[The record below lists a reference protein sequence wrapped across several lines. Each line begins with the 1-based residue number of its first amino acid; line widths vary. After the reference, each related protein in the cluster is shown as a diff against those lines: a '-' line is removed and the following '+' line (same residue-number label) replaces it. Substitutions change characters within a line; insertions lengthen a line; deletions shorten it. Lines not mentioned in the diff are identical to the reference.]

1 MKVRERSMAKI
12 IAVTNQKGGVGKTTT
27 SVNLAAGVALQG
39 KRVLLVDMDPQ
50 GNATSGLGLDPRSLH
65 GNIYN
70 CLINNDNSDD
80 IVKKTE
86 IGDLSILPSN
96 ADLAGAEI
104 ELVNIEDREQRLRHV
119 LQKIEDRFDYI
130 FLDCPPALG
139 ILTVNALCAART
151 VLIPVQCEYYAM
163 EGLTRLIDSIE
174 RVRHSLNP
182 ELTIEGIVL
191 TMYDVRN
198 TLARQVADQV
208 RSHFVDKVYQVT
220 IPRNVTLAE
229 APSYG
234 RPVLLYNMASTGAQS
249 YLSLAKEFLGH
260 GEKALGRG
268 LEALLPPANRLRCL
282 TQLMCSTFGLMRSSP
297 TDINRDRASRRRNSM
312 S

>member
-1 MKVRERSMAKI
+1 MSRI

-27 SVNLAAGVALQG
+27 CVNLAAGVALEG
-39 KRVLLVDMDPQ
+39 RRVLLVDMDPQ
-50 GNATSGLGLDPRSLH
+50 GNATSGLGLDPRVPRK
-65 GNIYN
+65 NIYN
-70 CLINNDNSDD
+70 CLINNDNIDD
-80 IVKKTE
+80 IVTKTE
-86 IGDLSILPSN
+86 IGDLSVLPSN
-96 ADLAGAEI
+96 SDLAGAEI
-104 ELVNIEDREQRLRHV
+104 ELVNIGERERRLRHV
-119 LQKIEDRFDYI
+119 LRGIQDRFDYV

-139 ILTVNALCAART
+139 ILTVNALCAAGS

-182 ELTIEGIVL
+182 DLMIEGIVL

-208 RSHFVDKVYQVT
+208 RSHFADKVYQTT

-260 GEKALGRG
+260 GEK
-268 LEALLPPANRLRCL
+268 
-282 TQLMCSTFGLMRSSP
+282 SP
-297 TDINRDRASRRRNSM
+297 G
-312 S
+312 